1 MENARIIRVTG
12 KGQIKL
18 KPDVTR
24 VVMTLTGL
32 KKEYAET
39 LAASSADTDELK
51 TVLQAFGFS
60 SEDVKTLR
68 FHVNAEYEGYEEQGQ
83 WKQRFA
89 GYRFEHALKI
99 EFPSDND
106 RLGKVLYA
114 VGHAAVQPEIQI
126 SFTVGDREAAKNL
139 LLGRAVA
146 DAKQKAAVLAEA
158 SGVALGQIRSIHYAW
173 GEPDLEIRPM
183 NVAACRKETAPA
195 GAYDL
200 SVEPDDIEV
209 SDTVTIVWTIE

>member
-1 MENARIIRVTG
+1 MENTRIIRVTG
-12 KGQIKL
+12 TGRIRI

-24 VVMTLTGL
+24 IVMTLAGL
-32 KKEYAET
+32 QKEYADA
-39 LAASSADTDELK
+39 LKASSVDTDALK
-51 TVLQAFGFS
+51 TVLQAFGFDP
-60 SEDVKTLR
+60 EDVKTLR

-89 GYRFEHALKI
+89 GYKYEHALKI

-126 SFTVGDREAAKNL
+126 SFTVGDREAAKNR
-139 LLGRAVA
+139 LLGKAVT
-146 DAKQKAAVLAEA
+146 DAKEKAAVLAEA

-173 GEPDLEIRPM
+173 GEPDLEVRPM
-183 NVAACRKETAPA
+183 NMVACRKEAAPD
-195 GAYDL
+195 GSYDL
-200 SVEPDDIEV
+200 NVEPDDIEV